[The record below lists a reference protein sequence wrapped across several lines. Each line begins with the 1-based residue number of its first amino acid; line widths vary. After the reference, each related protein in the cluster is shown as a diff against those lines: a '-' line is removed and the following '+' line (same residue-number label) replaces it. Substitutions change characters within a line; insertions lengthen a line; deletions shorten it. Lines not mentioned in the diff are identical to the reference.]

1 MPLHLTVQDYDIDQ
15 LFDARMHKHLRAPNI
30 YVRDA
35 HELSQIPLREQY
47 KAATARALAERSV
60 SIEGDGLK
68 EAIYTLIGMV
78 LTENMQLKD
87 QIERLKRDIEARHG

>member
-15 LFDARMHKHLRAPNI
+15 LFDARMHKHLRAPPAP
-30 YVRDA
+30 YVRSA

-47 KAATARALAERSV
+47 QIATGQALAERQI
-60 SIEGDGLK
+60 SIQGMGLMDGL
-68 EAIYTLIGMV
+68 YTLIGMV

-87 QIERLKRDIEARHG
+87 QVAQLKARLDD